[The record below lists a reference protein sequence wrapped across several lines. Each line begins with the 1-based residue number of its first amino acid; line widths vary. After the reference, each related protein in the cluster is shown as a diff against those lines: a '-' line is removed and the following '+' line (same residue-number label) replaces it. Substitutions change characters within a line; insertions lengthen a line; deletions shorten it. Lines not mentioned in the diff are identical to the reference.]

1 MTLWLAIVAVAA
13 GSFAV
18 KAAGP
23 ALLGDRELPWWSVG
37 VIALLAPAL
46 LAGLIVVEMLGRRW
60 ADVDWVVLAA
70 LVAVVGARLARV
82 PLLLA
87 VLIGVLTA
95 AGLRALTSGS

>member
-1 MTLWLAIVAVAA
+1 MTLWLAIFAVAA

-23 ALLGDRELPWWSVG
+23 ALLGDRELPGWSLG

-46 LAGLIVVEMLGRRW
+46 LAALVVVEVLGRRW
-60 ADVDWVVLAA
+60 ADLDWTVPVA
-70 LVAVVGARLARV
+70 LAVVVIARLVKV

-87 VLIGVLTA
+87 VLLGVLTA
-95 AGLRALTSGS
+95 AGLRALTG